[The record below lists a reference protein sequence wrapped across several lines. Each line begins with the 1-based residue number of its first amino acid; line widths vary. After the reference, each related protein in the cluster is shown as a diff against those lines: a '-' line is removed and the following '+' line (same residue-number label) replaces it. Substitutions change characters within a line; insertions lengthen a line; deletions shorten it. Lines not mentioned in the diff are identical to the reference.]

1 MKNLEELIQL
11 RKSNKFHNIGV
22 NVESVIE
29 VVKKSYYNF
38 EKHSVP
44 SAGAIYGLKVLLFY
58 KNNKKIFNSKGEI
71 STDKFEINQIKKTC
85 FYDDKYFS
93 SSSILIAVTYDY
105 DKYFGKYGNCGV
117 RYASIEC
124 GAFLQNFQLLLS
136 EKEIYGCPLGFV
148 DNDALLGIEEPLIYF
163 IIN

>member
-1 MKNLEELIQL
+1 MMINIFLQVQL
-11 RKSNKFHNIGV
+11 
-22 NVESVIE
+22 
-29 VVKKSYYNF
+29 
-38 EKHSVP
+38 
-44 SAGAIYGLKVLLFY
+44 LL
-58 KNNKKIFNSKGEI
+58 
-71 STDKFEINQIKKTC
+71 
-85 FYDDKYFS
+85 
-93 SSSILIAVTYDY
+93 LWPYDY
-105 DKYFGKYGNCGV
+105 DKYFGKYGNCGI

>member
-1 MKNLEELIQL
+1 M
-11 RKSNKFHNIGV
+11 
-22 NVESVIE
+22 
-29 VVKKSYYNF
+29 NF
-38 EKHSVP
+38 M
-44 SAGAIYGLKVLLFY
+44 
-58 KNNKKIFNSKGEI
+58 KKIKKELMVVMTMVRFPTLIHDLCRYSQSGSVFVLKPLRDIFRKNSKKQNEL
-71 STDKFEINQIKKTC
+71 F
-85 FYDDKYFS
+85 
-93 SSSILIAVTYDY
+93 

-136 EKEIYGCPLGFV
+136 EKDIYGCPLGFV